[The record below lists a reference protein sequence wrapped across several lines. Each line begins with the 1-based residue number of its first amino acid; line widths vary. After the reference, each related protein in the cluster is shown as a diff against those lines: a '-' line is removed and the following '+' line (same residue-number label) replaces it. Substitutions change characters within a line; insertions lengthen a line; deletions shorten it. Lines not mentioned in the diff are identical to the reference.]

1 MRIDNLQKDKAPQY
15 IDFLMSVTADKSG
28 PLPHIQEVIADRLL
42 VRHRELLPQ
51 VLVHMCMCICMCV
64 CVCVCVCLCVCVCVC
79 KHIHTHTHTRTH
91 IHIYIYM

>member
-64 CVCVCVCLCVCVCVC
+64 CVCVCVC
-79 KHIHTHTHTRTH
+79 KHIHTQTHTRTH